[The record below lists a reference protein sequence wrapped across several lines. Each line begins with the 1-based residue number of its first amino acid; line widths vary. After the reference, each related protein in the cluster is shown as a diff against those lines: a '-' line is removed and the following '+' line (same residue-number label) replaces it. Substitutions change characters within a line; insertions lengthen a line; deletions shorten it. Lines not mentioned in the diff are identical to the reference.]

1 MSSRIWQIAG
11 SKWAYGSVLSDEYH
25 KLICYFYKN
34 KRTIMVKEARIV
46 YQADAEKQDINFWK
60 KLSAEEKL
68 STVQYLREQ
77 YINLFNK
84 QDEYAESR
92 KRLRRFYRIIK

>member
-1 MSSRIWQIAG
+1 
-11 SKWAYGSVLSDEYH
+11 
-25 KLICYFYKN
+25 
-34 KRTIMVKEARIV
+34 MVKEAKSM
-46 YQADAEKQDINFWK
+46 YQSDDEKLDIIFWK
-60 KLSAEEKL
+60 QVSSEEKL
-68 STVQYLREQ
+68 STIQFLREQ

>member
-1 MSSRIWQIAG
+1 
-11 SKWAYGSVLSDEYH
+11 
-25 KLICYFYKN
+25 
-34 KRTIMVKEARIV
+34 MVKEAKVI
-46 YQADAEKQDINFWK
+46 YQSEAEKQDIEFWK
-60 KLSAEEKL
+60 NVSIEEKL

>member
-1 MSSRIWQIAG
+1 
-11 SKWAYGSVLSDEYH
+11 
-25 KLICYFYKN
+25 
-34 KRTIMVKEARIV
+34 MVKETKAI
-46 YQADAEKQDINFWK
+46 YQSDDEKLDIKFWK
-60 KLSAEEKL
+60 QVSSEEKL

>member
-1 MSSRIWQIAG
+1 
-11 SKWAYGSVLSDEYH
+11 
-25 KLICYFYKN
+25 
-34 KRTIMVKEARIV
+34 MVKEAKAI
-46 YQADAEKQDINFWK
+46 YQSDDEKLDIIFWK
-60 KLSAEEKL
+60 QVSSEEKL

>member
-1 MSSRIWQIAG
+1 
-11 SKWAYGSVLSDEYH
+11 
-25 KLICYFYKN
+25 
-34 KRTIMVKEARIV
+34 MVKEAKSI
-46 YQADAEKQDINFWK
+46 YQSDDEKLDIKFWK
-60 KLSAEEKL
+60 QVPPEEKL

-84 QDEYAESR
+84 QVEYAESR

>member
-1 MSSRIWQIAG
+1 
-11 SKWAYGSVLSDEYH
+11 
-25 KLICYFYKN
+25 
-34 KRTIMVKEARIV
+34 MVKEAKAI
-46 YQADAEKQDINFWK
+46 YQSDDEKLDVKFWK
-60 KLSAEEKL
+60 QVSSEEKL

-92 KRLRRFYRIIK
+92 KRLRSVYRIIRKKQIKQ

>member
-1 MSSRIWQIAG
+1 
-11 SKWAYGSVLSDEYH
+11 
-25 KLICYFYKN
+25 
-34 KRTIMVKEARIV
+34 MVKEAKVI
-46 YQADAEKQDINFWK
+46 YLSEAEKQDIEFWK
-60 KLSAEEKL
+60 QVSTEEKL

-84 QDEYAESR
+84 QDEYDESR

>member
-1 MSSRIWQIAG
+1 
-11 SKWAYGSVLSDEYH
+11 L
-25 KLICYFYKN
+25 
-34 KRTIMVKEARIV
+34 VKEAKAI
-46 YQADAEKQDINFWK
+46 YQSDDEKLDIKFWK
-60 KLSAEEKL
+60 QVSSEEKL

>member
-1 MSSRIWQIAG
+1 
-11 SKWAYGSVLSDEYH
+11 
-25 KLICYFYKN
+25 
-34 KRTIMVKEARIV
+34 MVKEVKVI
-46 YQADAEKQDINFWK
+46 YQSDSEKQDIEFWK
-60 KLSAEEKL
+60 QVSSEEKL

-84 QDEYAESR
+84 QDEYDESR

>member
-1 MSSRIWQIAG
+1 
-11 SKWAYGSVLSDEYH
+11 
-25 KLICYFYKN
+25 
-34 KRTIMVKEARIV
+34 MVKETKAI
-46 YQADAEKQDINFWK
+46 YQSDAEKLDIKFWK
-60 KLSAEEKL
+60 QVSSEEKL
-68 STVQYLREQ
+68 SNVQYLREQ

>member
-1 MSSRIWQIAG
+1 
-11 SKWAYGSVLSDEYH
+11 
-25 KLICYFYKN
+25 
-34 KRTIMVKEARIV
+34 MVKEAKVI
-46 YQADAEKQDINFWK
+46 YQSDDEKLDIIFWK
-60 KLSAEEKL
+60 QVSSEEKL
-68 STVQYLREQ
+68 STIQFLREQ

>member
-1 MSSRIWQIAG
+1 
-11 SKWAYGSVLSDEYH
+11 
-25 KLICYFYKN
+25 
-34 KRTIMVKEARIV
+34 MVKETKAI
-46 YQADAEKQDINFWK
+46 YQSDAEKLDIKFWK
-60 KLSAEEKL
+60 QVSSEEKL

>member
-1 MSSRIWQIAG
+1 
-11 SKWAYGSVLSDEYH
+11 
-25 KLICYFYKN
+25 
-34 KRTIMVKEARIV
+34 MVKEAKII
-46 YQADAEKQDINFWK
+46 YQSEDEKLDVKFWEQV
-60 KLSAEEKL
+60 SPEEKL

-84 QDEYAESR
+84 QEEYDESR

>member
-1 MSSRIWQIAG
+1 
-11 SKWAYGSVLSDEYH
+11 
-25 KLICYFYKN
+25 
-34 KRTIMVKEARIV
+34 MVKEAKAI
-46 YQADAEKQDINFWK
+46 YQSDDEKLDIKFWK
-60 KLSAEEKL
+60 QVSSEEKL